1 MNFVLSPEGPLDA
14 GATLSR
20 YRIWGED
27 PVNRLEGDVFR
38 RVLRRD
44 GALHPYEVRWRGAVD
59 DARLLVSVPSSRSA
73 RVRDAVTHEVRR
85 IFGLDLDLAGFYRMA
100 KADAVLAELVSAL
113 YGMRPTLAPGGL
125 EMLVGS
131 IIAQQVNL
139 TFAFTLRARL
149 VRRYGV
155 PVAMG
160 GQTVYAFPEARAL
173 ARLRVASLRS
183 MQFSTRKAEYIRD
196 VARAV
201 TAGRL
206 DLTALATAS
215 SPEVIETLTALRGLG
230 RWTADWYLARCLGRG
245 DACPAGDLAVRK
257 AFDHH
262 YGRGRTLSEEAIRR
276 RASVWGDY
284 QSLAIHYLL
293 VGMRLGRPA
302 TGGGTA

>member
-14 GATLSR
+14 GATISR
-20 YRIWGED
+20 YRTWGED
-27 PVNRLEGDVFR
+27 PVNSLEGDVFR
-38 RVLRRD
+38 RVLRLD
-44 GALHPYEVRWRGAVD
+44 GALYPYEVRWRGAVD

-73 RVRDAVTHEVRR
+73 RVRDAVTREVRR
-85 IFGLDLDLAGFYRMA
+85 ILGLDVDLAGFYRMA
-100 KADAVLAELVSAL
+100 KGDAVLADLVSAL

-155 PVAMG
+155 PVVIG
-160 GQTVYAFPEARAL
+160 GQTIYAFPEAQAL
-173 ARLRVASLRS
+173 ARLRVTSLRA

-206 DLTALATAS
+206 DLTALASAS
-215 SPEVIETLTALRGLG
+215 NPEVIEKLTALRGLG

-257 AFDHH
+257 VFDHH

-293 VGMRLGRPA
+293 VGMRVGRPA

>member
-27 PVNRLEGDVFR
+27 PVNRLGDDGVFR

-44 GALHPYEVRWRGAVD
+44 DALHPYEVRWRGAVD

-100 KADAVLAELVSAL
+100 KADPVLADLISSL

-131 IIAQQVNL
+131 IVAQQVNL

-149 VRRYGV
+149 VRRYGT
-155 PVAMG
+155 PVALG
-160 GQTVYAFPEARAL
+160 GETVYAFPQTEAL
-173 ARLRVASLRS
+173 AGLRPATLRK

-201 TAGRL
+201 ASGAL
-206 DLTALATAS
+206 DADALAAAS
-215 SPEVIETLTALRGLG
+215 N
-230 RWTADWYLARCLGRG
+230 AD
-245 DACPAGDLAVRK
+245 
-257 AFDHH
+257 
-262 YGRGRTLSEEAIRR
+262 
-276 RASVWGDY
+276 
-284 QSLAIHYLL
+284 
-293 VGMRLGRPA
+293 
-302 TGGGTA
+302 

>member
-1 MNFVLSPEGPLDA
+1 MNFVLAPEGPLDA

-20 YRIWGED
+20 YRNWGED
-27 PVNRLEGDVFR
+27 PVNRLGEGVFR
-38 RVLRRD
+38 RVLRLD
-44 GALHPYEVRWRGAVD
+44 DVLHAYEVRWRGPVD
-59 DARLLVSVPSSRSA
+59 DARLHVSVPRSRST
-73 RVRDAVTHEVRR
+73 RVREAVTYEVGR
-85 IFGLDLDLAGFYRMA
+85 IFGLGFDLAGFYRMA
-100 KADAVLAELVSAL
+100 KGDPVLADLVGAL

-149 VRRYGV
+149 VRRFGT
-155 PVAMG
+155 PVALDG
-160 GQTVYAFPEARAL
+160 ETVFAFPEARSL
-173 ARLRVASLRS
+173 ARLRVAGLRA

-196 VARAV
+196 VACAV
-201 TAGRL
+201 VDGTL
-206 DLTALATAS
+206 DLAVLATAS
-215 SPEVIETLTALRGLG
+215 NAEVIARLTALRGLG

-257 AFDHH
+257 VFDHH
-262 YGRGRTLSEEAIRR
+262 YGRGRPLSEEAIRR
-276 RASVWGDY
+276 RATAWGDF
-284 QSLAIHYLL
+284 QTLAIHYLL

>member
-27 PVNRLEGDVFR
+27 PVNRLGEGVFR
-38 RVLRRD
+38 RVLRLD
-44 GALHPYEVRWRGAVD
+44 GALHPYEVRWGGTVD
-59 DARLLVSVPSSRSA
+59 DARLSVTVRTSRSA

-85 IFGLDLDLAGFYRMA
+85 IFGLDADLPGFYRMA
-100 KADAVLAELVSAL
+100 KADAVLSRLIPPL

-155 PVAMG
+155 AVAIG
-160 GQTVYAFPEARAL
+160 GETVYAFPEARAL
-173 ARLRVASLRS
+173 AGLRVATLRAL
-183 MQFSTRKAEYIRD
+183 QFSARKAEYVRD

-206 DLTALATAS
+206 DLTALAGAS
-215 SPEVIETLTALRGLG
+215 NAEVIERLTALRGLG

-257 AFDHH
+257 VFDHH

-276 RASVWGDY
+276 RASAWGEH

-293 VGMRLGRPA
+293 VGMRLARPA
-302 TGGGTA
+302 AGGGTA

>member
-1 MNFVLSPEGPLDA
+1 MKFVISAEGPLDV

-27 PVNRLEGDVFR
+27 PVNRLGDDGVFR
-38 RVLRRD
+38 RVLRLD
-44 GALHPYEVRWRGAVD
+44 GALHPYEVRGEGSVD
-59 DARLLVSVPSSRSA
+59 DARLAVSVPTGRSP
-73 RVRDAVTHEVRR
+73 RVREAVSHEVRR
-85 IFGLDLDLAGFYRMA
+85 IFGLDFDLTGFYRMA
-100 KADAVLAELVSAL
+100 KADTALADLTSTL

-131 IIAQQVNL
+131 IVAQQVNL

-149 VRRYGV
+149 IRRYGE
-155 PVAMG
+155 PVLIG
-160 GQTVYAFPEARAL
+160 SQTVYAFPEARVL
-173 ARLRVASLRS
+173 ARLRVTSLRA

-206 DLTALATAS
+206 DLTALAQAS
-215 SPEVIETLTALRGLG
+215 NAEVIERLTALRGLG
-230 RWTADWYLARCLGRG
+230 RWTADWYMARCLGRG

-257 AFDHH
+257 VFDHH

-276 RASVWGDY
+276 RARGWGDY
-284 QSLAIHYLL
+284 QSVAIHYLL
-293 VGMRLGRPA
+293 VGMRMAR
-302 TGGGTA
+302 T

>member
-1 MNFVLSPEGPLDA
+1 MNFVLSPEGPLDV

-27 PVNRLEGDVFR
+27 PVNRVGDDGAFR
-38 RVLRRD
+38 RVLRLD
-44 GALHPYEVRWRGAVD
+44 GALHPYEVRWRGPVD
-59 DARLLVSVPSSRSA
+59 DVRLSVSVPTSRSP
-73 RVRDAVTHEVRR
+73 RVREAVTHEVRR
-85 IFGLDLDLAGFYRMA
+85 IFGLDFDLPGFYRMA
-100 KADAVLAELVSAL
+100 KADAALADLTSTL

-131 IIAQQVNL
+131 IVAQQVNL

-149 VRRYGV
+149 VRRYGEPV
-155 PVAMG
+155 PIG

-173 ARLRVASLRS
+173 ARLRVTSVRA

-206 DLTALATAS
+206 DLTALAQAS
-215 SPEVIETLTALRGLG
+215 NAEVIERLTALRGLG
-230 RWTADWYLARCLGRG
+230 RWTADWYMARCLGRG

-257 AFDHH
+257 VFDHH
-262 YGRGRTLSEEAIRR
+262 YGRGRTLTEEAIRR
-276 RASVWGDY
+276 RARGWGDY
-284 QSLAIHYLL
+284 QSVAIHYLL
-293 VGMRLGRPA
+293 VGMRMA
-302 TGGGTA
+302 QT

>member
-1 MNFVLSPEGPLDA
+1 MKFVLSAEGPLDA

-27 PVNRLEGDVFR
+27 PVNRLGDDGVFR
-38 RVLRRD
+38 RVLRLD
-44 GALHPYEVRWRGAVD
+44 GALHPYEVRGQGAVD
-59 DARLLVSVPSSRSA
+59 DARLAVSVPTGRSI
-73 RVRDAVTHEVRR
+73 RVRDAVTYEVRR
-85 IFGLDLDLAGFYRMA
+85 IFGLDFDLPGFYRMA
-100 KADAVLAELVSAL
+100 KADSILADLTSAL

-149 VRRYGV
+149 VRRYGE
-155 PVAMG
+155 PVAIG

-173 ARLRVASLRS
+173 AALRVDSLRA

-206 DLTALATAS
+206 DLTALAQAS
-215 SPEVIETLTALRGLG
+215 NAEVIERLTALRGLG
-230 RWTADWYLARCLGRG
+230 RWTADWYMARCLGRG

-257 AFDHH
+257 VFVHH
-262 YGRGRTLSEEAIRR
+262 YGRGRALSEEAIRR
-276 RASVWGDY
+276 RARGWGDY

-293 VGMRLGRPA
+293 VGMRLAR
-302 TGGGTA
+302 T

>member
-1 MNFVLSPEGPLDA
+1 MKFVISAEGPLDV

-27 PVNRLEGDVFR
+27 PVNRLGDDGVFR

-44 GALHPYEVRWRGAVD
+44 GALHPYEVRWNGSVD
-59 DARLLVSVPSSRSA
+59 DARLVVSAPTSRSP
-73 RVRDAVTHEVRR
+73 RVREAITYEVRR
-85 IFGLDLDLAGFYRMA
+85 IFGLDFDLPGFYRMA
-100 KADAVLAELVSAL
+100 KADGVLADLTSTL

-149 VRRYGV
+149 VRRYGEAV
-155 PVAMG
+155 VIG
-160 GQTVYAFPEARAL
+160 GQTVHAFPEAPTL
-173 ARLRVASLRS
+173 ARLRVASVRA

-201 TAGRL
+201 TQGRL
-206 DLTALATAS
+206 DLTALAQAS
-215 SPEVIETLTALRGLG
+215 NAEVIEQLTALRGLG
-230 RWTADWYLARCLGRG
+230 RWTADWYMARCLGRG

-257 AFDHH
+257 VFDHH
-262 YGRGRTLSEEAIRR
+262 YGRGRTLTEEAIRR
-276 RASVWGDY
+276 RARGWGDY
-284 QSLAIHYLL
+284 QSVAIHYLL
-293 VGMRLGRPA
+293 VGMRMAR
-302 TGGGTA
+302 T